1 MATTEEA
8 KFQLSTRSSSK
19 HVSEFDNCSEIEN
32 EEKKSEAE
40 GRNIYL
46 NGKGQIRW
54 ARNMNG

>member
-8 KFQLSTRSSSK
+8 KLQLSTRSWSK
-19 HVSEFDNCSEIEN
+19 HVREFDNRSEIEN
-32 EEKKSEAE
+32 EEKKREVE